1 MLINQRHCQTISS
14 SLDLGCI
21 EEVYQRLQTIYISDS
36 DLTDVLRQVKV
47 SERAQSDESCGG
59 VTSFQILDQLLYLP
73 VLRRQIGVYLK

>member
-1 MLINQRHCQTISS
+1 MLNNQLSKHIKNG

-21 EEVYQRLQTIYISDS
+21 EEVYQRLQTINISDS

-47 SERAQSDESCGG
+47 SERAQSDEGCGG